1 MNLLILISLVLQLA
15 EGQEAP
21 AITTRAY
28 TNVTYRTNFCPLHAK
43 VENENMERKN
53 ALSNMNISVALFEYQ
68 LNADG
73 LIDDED
79 PAIGIKIMDE
89 IARRGNFR
97 WRNNYGVLAEES
109 YTGNYTFDTALD
121 WGTSAYD
128 VIGEWYF
135 VTTKRLARGL
145 IFPDSWYDG
154 SLIMVQKKKKFQSLL
169 DFFLLP
175 TLLPGECGLC
185 F

>member
-15 EGQEAP
+15 AGQEPP

-28 TNVTYRTNFCPLHAK
+28 TNVTYRTNFCSIHAK
-43 VENENMERKN
+43 VESKNMDRKN

-73 LIDDED
+73 VIDEKK

-97 WRNNYGVLAEES
+97 WRNTYGVLAEES
-109 YTGNYTFDTALD
+109 YAGNYTFDTVLD

-135 VTTKRLARGL
+135 VTTKRLERGK
-145 IFPDSWYDG
+145 
-154 SLIMVQKKKKFQSLL
+154 QKELSRGK
-169 DFFLLP
+169 
-175 TLLPGECGLC
+175 T
-185 F
+185 